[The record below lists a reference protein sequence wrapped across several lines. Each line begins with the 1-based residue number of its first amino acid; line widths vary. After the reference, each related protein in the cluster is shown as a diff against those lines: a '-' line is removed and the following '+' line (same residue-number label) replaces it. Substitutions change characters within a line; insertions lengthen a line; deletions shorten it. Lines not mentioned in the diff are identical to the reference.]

1 MSITCLLGGHSAF
14 PSSVRNQGFY
24 FSQCRGCGCDM
35 ICSSRG
41 WQRVPR
47 GFRVVW
53 RRGATI
59 RNLPVPVASGAPIG
73 LALRVAAAID
83 LAGTAFKA
91 LVWLAGK
98 RIGAC
103 RAWMRERSRPS
114 GRVLLLPAP

>member
-1 MSITCLLGGHSAF
+1 MSIPCLLGGHSAF

-24 FSQCRGCGCDM
+24 FSKCRCCGRDM
-35 ICSSRG
+35 IRSSRG

-53 RRGATI
+53 RRPATI
-59 RNLPVPVASGAPIG
+59 RNLPVPVIADAPVS
-73 LALRVAAAID
+73 LALRLAATID
-83 LAGTAFKA
+83 LAGTAFSA
-91 LVWLAGK
+91 LAGLMSM

-103 RAWMRERSRPS
+103 KEWIRAMLRPR